1 GSPVG
6 PSSRSTLVAVPLLV
20 LLAAPL
26 HLSKPSRLY
35 SFSKTAGIWVLYMS
49 TEPLR
54 SAMPPRAALPLA
66 AALASTLAGRGAGI
80 HSSLREHGQRHRG
93 AAGGGGLG
101 HGGGAGAAGH
111 RAAVRHIGSISI
123 VTVETRA
130 GDPMRLPGRNSGNNS
145 DAEVENLGA
154 GQPWNYY
161 RTKNGLML
169 EWLSKAVEKD
179 PDAMAIMIDGGDM
192 VFGGCDESFL
202 MSKYQKILSA
212 SGGGPNMK
220 MVMGA
225 ETACFPFHNAKFFRD
240 NSTWEGRRSA
250 VNRQVENLADDW
262 VLPWSP
268 CGDTKIAP
276 CDPEP
281 QRAYRYP
288 NWGFVMGPVKDLQP
302 LFEFVYNQGSN
313 QVLDQALAQWW
324 MVTHP
329 DRITLDY
336 AGSMVLSLH
345 QWPTGGQTVVRPSR
359 SEGGSGPRARKG
371 GPSFSTRSPSS
382 RAALRMATATA
393 WLSSERLRGA

>member
-1 GSPVG
+1 AP
-6 PSSRSTLVAVPLLV
+6 PSSQSPSLSSLPPPFTSRSRPGCTPFQRQPAFGYCTCPPNLFARPCLRGQRSRW
-20 LLAAPL
+20 PRR
-26 HLSKPSRLY
+26 SPRPSRGG
-35 SFSKTAGIWVLYMS
+35 AQ
-49 TEPLR
+49 
-54 SAMPPRAALPLA
+54 
-66 AALASTLAGRGAGI
+66 ASTARSGSTGSGTGAP
-80 HSSLREHGQRHRG
+80 RG
-93 AAGGGGLG
+93 AAASGT
-101 HGGGAGAAGH
+101 AAAQGPPGTG
-111 RAAVRHIGSISI
+111 RPCATCGISI

>member
-1 GSPVG
+1 MSLRATLPV
-6 PSSRSTLVAVPLLV
+6 
-20 LLAAPL
+20 
-26 HLSKPSRLY
+26 
-35 SFSKTAGIWVLYMS
+35 
-49 TEPLR
+49 
-54 SAMPPRAALPLA
+54 
-66 AALASTLAGRGAGI
+66 ALAFASALAGQGLGLHGSLHEGARWE
-80 HSSLREHGQRHRG
+80 SDG
-93 AAGGGGLG
+93 ARGGGLE
-101 HGGGAGAAGH
+101 HDEDAWIAGYQT
-111 RAAVRHIGSISI
+111 AVRHIGSISV

-145 DAEVENLGA
+145 DAKVRNLGA

-169 EWLSKAVEKD
+169 KWLSEAIEKD

-212 SGGGPNMK
+212 SGGGPSMR

-240 NSTWEGRRSA
+240 NSTWEARRSA
-250 VNRQVENLADDW
+250 VNREVENLADDW

-276 CDPEP
+276 CDPKPE
-281 QRAYRYP
+281 RAYRYP

-313 QVLDQALAQWW
+313 QVMDQALAQWW
-324 MVTHP
+324 MVTHS

-345 QWPTGGQTVVRPSR
+345 QMAYG
-359 SEGGSGPRARKG
+359 RADSQAPLEVKRGKWMAKEKG
-371 GPSFSTRSPSS
+371 GPFILNRITNQPCCFAHGNGDGVAFINRIARSMNKLAG
-382 RAALRMATATA
+382 AA
-393 WLSSERLRGA
+393 